1 MRFYHIKSKYDA
13 SDLPKDERCFIICD
27 RENFTHV
34 YEQFNLINREEM
46 NKTIDLVHFESHF
59 DYDVISFSFFEWV
72 HDELIFEKVYL
83 YFSNSYLIFVCD
95 QNESL
100 YQKIAADT
108 RLNQDRQPNGIDT
121 LTFIYYKTLDYILS
135 EMFVSLEGFENS
147 LAKEE
152 MILLESDGYYD
163 FEKIITMK
171 NISFEA
177 KRQLRMLTY
186 ISEQINS
193 NDNDLISDENLKYFK
208 NISAKTYRLY
218 EFGTSLNDKTVHLM
232 DLYTTNMSEKSNNF
246 LNKLT
251 VFSAFATPITV
262 LSGIYG
268 MNFVNIPELTF
279 KYGYF
284 ILWALFL
291 GISLII
297 YLLLKK
303 SKML

>member
-1 MRFYHIKSKYDA
+1 MKFYHIKSKLDVT
-13 SDLPKDERCFIICD
+13 DLSEDERCFIICD

-34 YEQFNLINREEM
+34 HQQFNLINREEM

-72 HDELIFEKVYL
+72 NDALAFEKVYL
-83 YFSNSYLIFVCD
+83 YFSKSYVIFVCD

-100 YQKIAADT
+100 YQTIITDIQ
-108 RLNQDRQPNGIDT
+108 LDQDRQPNGIET
-121 LTFIYYKTLDYILS
+121 LTYIYYKTLDYILS
-135 EMFVSLEGFENS
+135 EMFVSLEMFENS

-152 MILLESDGYYD
+152 MILLETDDDYD
-163 FEKIITMK
+163 FEKIVTMK

-186 ISEQINS
+186 ISEQIIS
-193 NDNDLISDENLKYFK
+193 NDNNLITEENLKYFK
-208 NISAKTYRLY
+208 NIAAKTYRLY
-218 EFGTSLNDKTVHLM
+218 EFGTSLNDKTIHLM

-251 VFSAFATPITV
+251 VFTAFATPITV

-268 MNFVNIPELTF
+268 MNFVNIPELHF

-284 ILWALFL
+284 ILWALF
-291 GISLII
+291 ISILFII